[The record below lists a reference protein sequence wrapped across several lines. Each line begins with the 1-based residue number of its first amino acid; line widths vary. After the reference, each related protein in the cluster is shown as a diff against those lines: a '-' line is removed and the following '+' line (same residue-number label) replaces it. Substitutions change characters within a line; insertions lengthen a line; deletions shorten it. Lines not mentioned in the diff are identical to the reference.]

1 MIKKR
6 IRLFNWLLDTFV
18 CLVFFIVFI
27 KLSFQGKPSDNT
39 LRALKYYF
47 LLLNAFYYLLL
58 ELIFKT
64 TIGKII
70 TRTKIVGENN
80 EEIKLKNI
88 LIRTL
93 ARFIPFEGISVLF
106 NDDNLTLHDTL
117 SKTKITKINNL
128 N

>member
-106 NDDNLTLHDTL
+106 NDDNLILHDTL